1 MDLEI
6 IATLIFFLAIG
17 IYLAKKRK
25 ELEFHYGI
33 IIKRWKKGIE
43 KIDKLVKGKKKIL
56 RKVGNIFVAIGIL
69 ISLYGIYFLIRYT
82 LQLKQVFGLAL
93 PSVAGVKYPGPVI
106 SIPFWYWIIAIF
118 TVIASHETM
127 HAIFSRVEKVKL
139 KNYGIIFFLLFP
151 IGAFVD
157 PEKRA
162 FEKLKGIKKMRIYA
176 AGSFGNFLV
185 FAIVLLLVLLSTKIS
200 DSLIESIGL
209 KFEVLPNTP
218 AEKAGLEGII
228 FKINNQTIKNTQDLI
243 DFLNKTKPGEN
254 ITILTTKGEFFLS
267 LAQHPEEKNRGF
279 IGINNTREVYAFKT
293 IFTGYVPDSLINF
306 LTVWYSLLF
315 WLAILNLGVAIANLL
330 PAKPLDGGYLFEEI
344 FKNFFGRNGER
355 IANALSAIIFF
366 LLFFNIF
373 AVNLIKAI

>member
-33 IIKRWKKGIE
+33 IIKRWRKGIE

-176 AGSFGNFLV
+176 AGSFGNFLI

-228 FKINNQTIKNTQDLI
+228 FKINNQTIKNIQDLI

-279 IGINNTREVYAFKT
+279 IGINNTREVYAFKK

-344 FKNFFGRNGER
+344 FKNFFGRNGEK

>member
-6 IATLIFFLAIG
+6 IATFIFFLAIG
-17 IYLAKKRK
+17 IYLVKRRK
-25 ELEFHYGI
+25 GLEFHYGI

-69 ISLYGIYFLIRYT
+69 ISLSGVYFLARYT

-93 PSVAGVKYPGPVI
+93 PSVAGIKYPGPVI

-157 PEKRA
+157 PEKRE
-162 FEKLKGIKKMRIYA
+162 FEKLKGMKKMRVYA

-185 FAIVLLLVLLSTKIS
+185 FAIVLLLVFLSTKIA
-200 DSLIESIGL
+200 DSLIESVGL

-218 AEKAGLEGII
+218 AEKVGLEGIML
-228 FKINNQTIKNTQDLI
+228 KINNQTIKSKQDLI
-243 DFLNKTKPGEN
+243 NFLNKAKPGEN
-254 ITILTTKGEFFLS
+254 ITILTTKGEFSLS

-279 IGINNTREVYAFKT
+279 IGINNTIEVYVFKT
-293 IFTGYVPDSLINF
+293 IFSGHVPESLINLLAF
-306 LTVWYSLLF
+306 WYGLLF

-344 FKNFFGRNGER
+344 FRNFFGKNGEKM
-355 IANALSAIIFF
+355 ANVLSAIIFF

-373 AVNLIKAI
+373 AVNLIRAI

>member
-17 IYLAKKRK
+17 IYLVKKRK

-43 KIDKLVKGKKKIL
+43 KIDKFVKGKKKIL

-69 ISLYGIYFLIRYT
+69 ISFCGIYFLIRYT

-106 SIPFWYWIIAIF
+106 SIPFLYWIIAIF

-127 HAIFSRVEKVKL
+127 HAIFTRVEKVKL
-139 KNYGIIFFLLFP
+139 KNYGIIFILLFP

-185 FAIVLLLVLLSTKIS
+185 FAIVLLLALLSTKIA
-200 DSLIESIGL
+200 DSLIESAGL
-209 KFEVLPNTP
+209 KFEVLPNSP
-218 AEKAGLEGII
+218 AEKVRLEGII
-228 FKINNQTIKNTQDLI
+228 LKINNQTIKNIQDLI

-254 ITILTTKGEFFLS
+254 ITILTTKGEFLLT

-279 IGINNTREVYAFKT
+279 IGINNTREVYAFKK
-293 IFTGYVPDSLINF
+293 IFTGYVPDSLIN
-306 LTVWYSLLF
+306 LLAVWYSLLF
-315 WLAILNLGVAIANLL
+315 WLSILNLGVAVANLL

-344 FKNFFGRNGER
+344 FKYFFGKSGGKM
-355 IANALSAIIFF
+355 ANVLSAVIFF

-373 AVNLIKAI
+373 AVNLIKTI